1 METKATMQPYSKQY
15 LHRKIQVGEYTILF
29 LLAGLFLLLRLTSDT
44 FCTYDNLYSLTY
56 GVSIQFF
63 AVIGFTLL
71 IIMGEIDLAV
81 GSMYGLSGTMVGFC
95 MTVWKWRLLPSAIV
109 VLLACAAFGY
119 LVGFLVTRFK
129 LNSMMVTLGTLSL
142 VSGVNAVIFNSFTA
156 VTYNAEYRALAKFKI
171 GGVHWTILAMVLIVV
186 VMELLLKKTPA
197 FKKFY
202 YIGNGQE
209 TARLYGIK
217 SDRYKRIAFML
228 SSLTAAIGGI
238 IATSRI
244 THSDVLT
251 GYGLEFSLI
260 TAVVVA
266 GASLAG
272 GRGSILK
279 AALGMLFI
287 AMLANGMTIYRIDPF
302 IQQVTQGVVLIVAV
316 FLDVRMNSK
325 KA

>member
-1 METKATMQPYSKQY
+1 MEAINTNRLT
-15 LHRKIQVGEYTILF
+15 HRKFRLGEYTILF
-29 LLAGLFLLLRLTSDT
+29 LIAALFLLLTLTSDT
-44 FCTYDNLYSLTY
+44 FCTYNNLYSLLY

-81 GSMYGLSGTMVGFC
+81 GSMYGLSGTLVGFC
-95 MTVWKWRLLPSAIV
+95 MTVWKWKLLPSSIL
-109 VLLACAAFGY
+109 VLLVCAAFGWCI
-119 LVGFLVTRFK
+119 GALVTRFK
-129 LNSMMVTLGTLSL
+129 LNSMMVTLGSLSF
-142 VSGVNAVIFNSFTA
+142 VSGVNAVVFNSFTA
-156 VTYNAEYRALAKFKI
+156 VTYNAEYRALAKFKLAD
-171 GGVHWTILAMVLIVV
+171 VHWSILAMVVLVIVL
-186 VMELLLKKTPA
+186 EFLLKKTPA

-209 TARLYGIK
+209 TARLYGVK
-217 SDRYKRIAFML
+217 SDRYKRVAFTV
-228 SSLTAAIGGI
+228 SALTAAIGGI

-251 GYGLEFSLI
+251 GSGLEFTLI
-260 TAVVVA
+260 TGLVVA

-272 GRGSILK
+272 GRGGILK
-279 AALGMLFI
+279 AALGMIFI

-302 IQQVTQGVVLIVAV
+302 IQQVMQGIVLIVAV

>member
-1 METKATMQPYSKQY
+1 MEAMNSNRLT
-15 LHRKIQVGEYTILF
+15 HRKFRLGEYTILF
-29 LLAGLFLLLRLTSDT
+29 LIAALFLLLTLTSDT
-44 FCTYDNLYSLTY
+44 FCTYNNLYSLLY

-81 GSMYGLSGTMVGFC
+81 GSMYGLSGTLVGFC
-95 MTVWKWRLLPSAIV
+95 MTVWKWKLLPSSIL
-109 VLLACAAFGY
+109 VLLVCAAFGWCI
-119 LVGFLVTRFK
+119 GALVTRFK
-129 LNSMMVTLGTLSL
+129 LNSMMVTLGSLSF
-142 VSGVNAVIFNSFTA
+142 VSGVNAVVFNSFTA
-156 VTYNAEYRALAKFKI
+156 VTYNAEYRALAKFKLAD
-171 GGVHWTILAMVLIVV
+171 VHWSILAMVVLVIVL
-186 VMELLLKKTPA
+186 EFLLKKTPA

-209 TARLYGIK
+209 TARLYGVK
-217 SDRYKRIAFML
+217 SDRYKRVAFTV
-228 SSLTAAIGGI
+228 SALTAAIGGI

-251 GYGLEFSLI
+251 GSGLEFTLI
-260 TAVVVA
+260 TGLVVA

-272 GRGSILK
+272 GRGGILK
-279 AALGMLFI
+279 AALGMIFI

-302 IQQVTQGVVLIVAV
+302 IQQVMQGIVLIVAV

>member
-1 METKATMQPYSKQY
+1 M
-15 LHRKIQVGEYTILF
+15 GEYTILF
-29 LLAGLFLLLRLTSDT
+29 LIAALFLLLTLTSDT
-44 FCTYDNLYSLTY
+44 FCTYNNLYSLLY

-81 GSMYGLSGTMVGFC
+81 GSMYGLSGTLVGFC
-95 MTVWKWRLLPSAIV
+95 MTVWKWKLLPSSIL
-109 VLLACAAFGY
+109 VLLVCAAFGWCI
-119 LVGFLVTRFK
+119 GALVTRFK
-129 LNSMMVTLGTLSL
+129 LNSMMVTLGSLSF
-142 VSGVNAVIFNSFTA
+142 VSGVNAVVFNSFTA
-156 VTYNAEYRALAKFKI
+156 VTYNAEYRALAKFKLAD
-171 GGVHWTILAMVLIVV
+171 VHWSILAMVVLVIVL
-186 VMELLLKKTPA
+186 EFLLKKTPA

-209 TARLYGIK
+209 TARLYGVK
-217 SDRYKRIAFML
+217 SDRYKRVAFTV
-228 SSLTAAIGGI
+228 SALTAAIGGI

-251 GYGLEFSLI
+251 GSGLEFTLI
-260 TAVVVA
+260 TGLVVA

-272 GRGSILK
+272 GRGGILK
-279 AALGMLFI
+279 AALGMIFI

-302 IQQVTQGVVLIVAV
+302 IQQVMQGIVLIVAV

>member
-1 METKATMQPYSKQY
+1 MEAIHTNQ
-15 LHRKIQVGEYTILF
+15 LVRRKFRIGEYTILF
-29 LLAGLFLLLRLTSDT
+29 LIAALFLLLTLTSDT
-44 FCTYDNLYSLTY
+44 FCTYNNLYSLLY

-81 GSMYGLSGTMVGFC
+81 GSMYGLSGTLVGFC
-95 MTVWKWRLLPSAIV
+95 MTVWKWKLLPSSIL
-109 VLLACAAFGY
+109 VLLVCAAFGWCI
-119 LVGFLVTRFK
+119 GALVTRFK
-129 LNSMMVTLGTLSL
+129 LNSMMVTLGSLSF
-142 VSGVNAVIFNSFTA
+142 VSGVNAVVFNSFTA
-156 VTYNAEYRALAKFKI
+156 VTYNAEYRALAKFKLA
-171 GGVHWTILAMVLIVV
+171 GVHWSILAMVALVIVL
-186 VMELLLKKTPA
+186 EFLLKKTPA

-202 YIGNGQE
+202 YIGNSQE
-209 TARLYGIK
+209 TARLYGVK
-217 SDRYKRIAFML
+217 SDRYKRVAFTI
-228 SSLTAAIGGI
+228 SALTAAIGGI

-251 GYGLEFSLI
+251 GSGLEFTLI
-260 TAVVVA
+260 TGLVVA

-272 GRGSILK
+272 GRGGILK
-279 AALGMLFI
+279 AALGMIFI

-302 IQQVTQGVVLIVAV
+302 IQQVMQGIVLIVAV

>member
-1 METKATMQPYSKQY
+1 MEAINTSRLT
-15 LHRKIQVGEYTILF
+15 HRKFRLGEYTILF
-29 LLAGLFLLLRLTSDT
+29 LIFALFLLLTLTSDT
-44 FCTYDNLYSLTY
+44 FCTYNTLYSLLY

-81 GSMYGLSGTMVGFC
+81 GSMYGLSGTLVGFC
-95 MTVWKWRLLPSAIV
+95 MTVLKWKLLPSSIV
-109 VLLACAAFGY
+109 VLIVCAAFGWCI
-119 LVGFLVTRFK
+119 GALVTRFK
-129 LNSMMVTLGTLSL
+129 LNSMMVTLGSLSF
-142 VSGVNAVIFNSFTA
+142 VSGVNAVVFNSFTA
-156 VTYNAEYRALAKFKI
+156 VTYNAEYRSLAKFKI
-171 GGVHWTILAMVLIVV
+171 AGVHWSILAMILLVIVL
-186 VMELLLKKTPA
+186 EFLLQKTPA

-202 YIGNGQE
+202 FIGNGQE
-209 TARLYGIK
+209 TARLYGVK
-217 SDRYKRIAFML
+217 SDRYKRVAFMI
-228 SSLTAAIGGI
+228 SALTAAIGGI

-251 GYGLEFSLI
+251 GSGLEFTLI
-260 TAVVVA
+260 TGLVVA

-272 GRGSILK
+272 GRGGILK
-279 AALGMLFI
+279 AALGMIFI

-302 IQQVTQGVVLIVAV
+302 IQQVMQGIVLIVAV

>member
-1 METKATMQPYSKQY
+1 MEAMNTNRLT
-15 LHRKIQVGEYTILF
+15 LRKFRLGEYTILF
-29 LLAGLFLLLRLTSDT
+29 LIAALFLLLTLTSDT
-44 FCTYDNLYSLTY
+44 FCTYNNLYSLLY

-81 GSMYGLSGTMVGFC
+81 GSMYGLSGTLVGFC
-95 MTVWKWRLLPSAIV
+95 MTVWKWKLLPSSIL
-109 VLLACAAFGY
+109 VLLVCAAFGWCI
-119 LVGFLVTRFK
+119 GALVTRFK
-129 LNSMMVTLGTLSL
+129 LNSMMVTLGSLSF
-142 VSGVNAVIFNSFTA
+142 VSGVNAVVFNSFTA
-156 VTYNAEYRALAKFKI
+156 VTYNAEYRALAKFKLAD
-171 GGVHWTILAMVLIVV
+171 VHWSILAMVALVIVL
-186 VMELLLKKTPA
+186 EFLLKKTPA

-209 TARLYGIK
+209 TARLYGVK
-217 SDRYKRIAFML
+217 SDRYKRVAFTV
-228 SSLTAAIGGI
+228 SALTAAIGGI

-251 GYGLEFSLI
+251 GSGLEFTLI
-260 TAVVVA
+260 TGLVVA

-272 GRGSILK
+272 GRGGILK
-279 AALGMLFI
+279 AALGMIFI

-302 IQQVTQGVVLIVAV
+302 IQQVMQGIVLIVAV

>member
-1 METKATMQPYSKQY
+1 MEAIQTNR
-15 LHRKIQVGEYTILF
+15 LVHRKFRIGEYTILF
-29 LLAGLFLLLRLTSDT
+29 LIAALFLLLTLTSDT
-44 FCTYDNLYSLTY
+44 FCTYNNLYSLLY

-81 GSMYGLSGTMVGFC
+81 GSMYGLSGTLVGFC
-95 MTVWKWRLLPSAIV
+95 MTVWKWKLLPSSIL
-109 VLLACAAFGY
+109 VLLVCAAFGWCI
-119 LVGFLVTRFK
+119 GALVTRFK
-129 LNSMMVTLGTLSL
+129 LNSMMVTLGSLSF
-142 VSGVNAVIFNSFTA
+142 VSGVNAVVFNSFTA
-156 VTYNAEYRALAKFKI
+156 VTYNAEYRALAKFKLAGI
-171 GGVHWTILAMVLIVV
+171 HWSILAMVALVIII
-186 VMELLLKKTPA
+186 EFLLKKTPA

-209 TARLYGIK
+209 TARLYGVK
-217 SDRYKRIAFML
+217 SDRYKRVAFTV
-228 SSLTAAIGGI
+228 SALTAAIGGI

-251 GYGLEFSLI
+251 GSGLEFTLI
-260 TAVVVA
+260 TGLVVA

-272 GRGSILK
+272 GRGGILK
-279 AALGMLFI
+279 AALGMIFI

-302 IQQVTQGVVLIVAV
+302 IQQVMQGIVLIVAV

>member
-1 METKATMQPYSKQY
+1 MEAIHMNQ
-15 LHRKIQVGEYTILF
+15 LAHRKFRIGEYTILF
-29 LLAGLFLLLRLTSDT
+29 LITALFLLLTLTSDT
-44 FCTYDNLYSLTY
+44 FCTYNNLYSLLY

-81 GSMYGLSGTMVGFC
+81 GSMYGLSGTLVGFC
-95 MTVWKWRLLPSAIV
+95 MTVWKWKLLPSSIL
-109 VLLACAAFGY
+109 VLLVCAAFGWCI
-119 LVGFLVTRFK
+119 GALVTRFK
-129 LNSMMVTLGTLSL
+129 LNSMMVTLGSLSF
-142 VSGVNAVIFNSFTA
+142 VSGVNAVVFNSFTA
-156 VTYNAEYRALAKFKI
+156 VTYNAEYRALAKFKLAGI
-171 GGVHWTILAMVLIVV
+171 HWSILAMVALVIII
-186 VMELLLKKTPA
+186 EFLLKKTPA

-209 TARLYGIK
+209 TARLYGVK
-217 SDRYKRIAFML
+217 SDRYKRVAFTV
-228 SSLTAAIGGI
+228 SALTAAIGGI

-251 GYGLEFSLI
+251 GSGLEFTLI
-260 TAVVVA
+260 TGLVVA

-272 GRGSILK
+272 GRGGILK
-279 AALGMLFI
+279 AALGMIFI

-302 IQQVTQGVVLIVAV
+302 IQQVMQGIVLIVAV

>member
-1 METKATMQPYSKQY
+1 MRSKEISNRY
-15 LHRKIQVGEYTILF
+15 LHKKFEIGEYTILF
-29 LLAGLFLLLRLTSDT
+29 LIAGLFLLLTLTSNT
-44 FCTYDNLYSLTY
+44 FNTYDNLYSLIY

-63 AVIGFTLL
+63 AVIGFMLL

-95 MTVWKWRLLPSAIV
+95 MTVWKWSLLPSSLL
-109 VLLACAAFGY
+109 VLLLCTMFGY
-119 LVGFLVTRFK
+119 FVGWLVTQFR

-142 VSGVNAVIFNSFTA
+142 VSGINAVVFNSFTA
-156 VTYNAEYRALAKFKI
+156 VTYNSEYRSLAKFKV
-171 GGVHWTILAMVLIVV
+171 GGIHWTILAMAIIMIISEV
-186 VMELLLKKTPA
+186 LLKKTPA

-217 SDRYKRIAFML
+217 SDRYKRIAFAI
-228 SSLTAAIGGI
+228 SALTAAIGGI
-238 IATSRI
+238 VATSRI

-272 GRGSILK
+272 GRGSVLK
-279 AALGMLFI
+279 AALGMIFI

-302 IQQVTQGVVLIVAV
+302 IQQVMQGIVLIVAV